1 MREIDEKE
9 KVRNKIRKLLNL
21 SGNNPNAQE
30 AEAAFLKAQE
40 LLLQYKIDMHEIGE
54 GTVGIKIIQVPSHE
68 PVNTPWARDLARI
81 FAKNFAVMMFYRKI
95 GVSSRI
101 CVFFGQEED
110 ATVACGMYDYAV
122 VWLNKSA
129 CNYATKMRNDRGI
142 VKGVKQDY
150 ILGFLKGLEDKFE
163 EQVKANTQYALVVV
177 VPPKVKEEYK
187 TLTSGKEFNHVNLS
201 GNMSV
206 HGSAEARAAGYQ
218 AGKSFG
224 TDRLGGGR

>member
-1 MREIDEKE
+1 MSEIDEKE

-40 LLLQYKIDMHEIGE
+40 LLLQYKIEMHEIDGNYD
-54 GTVGIKIIQVPSHE
+54 GIKIIQVPSHE
-68 PVNTPWARDLARI
+68 SVNTPWARALARI
-81 FAKNFAVMMFYRKI
+81 FAENFAVMMFYRRM
-95 GVSSRI
+95 GTRSNI

-110 ATVACGMYDYAV
+110 ATIACDMYDYAV

-129 CNYATKMRNDRGI
+129 CNYATKMRNERRI

-150 ILGFLKGLEDKFE
+150 ILGFLKGLEDKFN
-163 EQVKANTQYALVVV
+163 EQVKANAQYALVVV

-187 TLTSGKEFNHVNLS
+187 TLISGKEFNTVTLS
-201 GNMSV
+201 GSMSI
-206 HGSAEARAAGYQ
+206 HGSVEARAAGYQ
-218 AGKSFG
+218 AGKSF
-224 TDRLGGGR
+224 